1 MLYTMTIIVYMI
13 VISKNKLLSLEESH
27 LFQDDTL
34 WFFNDQLC
42 QSMPLVFD
50 KEITSVEI
58 PGYRFIPR
66 ADVFTTPRTTPEN
79 DCFCADEPLCD
90 MIGDGMFVVAKCQME
105 APIILSW
112 PHFLHANSSFQRSV
126 HGLKPDKEKHGFHFD
141 IQQVSYLVKVKT

>member
-1 MLYTMTIIVYMI
+1 MI
-13 VISKNKLLSLEESH
+13 VISKNKLVLFEISH

-50 KEITSVEI
+50 KEITSVDI
-58 PGYRFIPR
+58 PGYRFVPR

-79 DCFCADEPLCD
+79 GCFCADEPLCD
-90 MIGDGMFVVAKCQME
+90 MVGDGMFVVAKCQME